1 MQTQWQLQEAKNKLS
16 QLIKLAAEGEPQ
28 TVTVYGKPTAV
39 IVSAEEYARL
49 TRPPA
54 GKLSAALLAP
64 DNGIA
69 WLGKVEQR
77 FADRTLPLDTAT
89 LRTWAQLT
97 GSAELAGRRLPVLD
111 ALLMATAQCHGLTIV
126 TRNVQD
132 SSLFPHVFNPWAS

>member
-28 TVTVYGKPTAV
+28 TVTVHGKPTAV

-64 DNGIA
+64 DIGIDEP
-69 WLGKVEQR
+69 LFSR
-77 FADRTLPLDTAT
+77 DRDT
-89 LRTWAQLT
+89 
-97 GSAELAGRRLPVLD
+97 GRDIDL
-111 ALLMATAQCHGLTIV
+111 
-126 TRNVQD
+126 
-132 SSLFPHVFNPWAS
+132 